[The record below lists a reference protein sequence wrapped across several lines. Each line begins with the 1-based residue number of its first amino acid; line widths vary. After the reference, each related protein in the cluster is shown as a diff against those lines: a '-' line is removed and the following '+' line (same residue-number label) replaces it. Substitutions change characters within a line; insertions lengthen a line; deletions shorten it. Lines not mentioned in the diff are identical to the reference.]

1 MRWVRNEVIQ
11 SNMKICVISDHHREI
26 KGVFERPHLGWS
38 VQHGE
43 VVHWYCMQHVTENLY
58 KEAGKSGK
66 KEDNLRDDFRKRLAN
81 KKKLRC
87 FVERWRILRK
97 SNKKAYDF
105 LKKNRQKIRK

>member
-1 MRWVRNEVIQ
+1 
-11 SNMKICVISDHHREI
+11 MKICVISDHHREI

-81 KKKLRC
+81 KKKPRC